1 VATFAFKL
9 IWQVNY
15 GQGFE
20 GTLSDAYAAAN
31 AERLYKDRFVA
42 FESYGF
48 YLAPH
53 RRAEPVAY
61 FTAPF
66 GLAFICV

>member
-1 VATFAFKL
+1 VTAFAFKL

-20 GTLSDAYAAAN
+20 GAFSDTYTTAYAQ
-31 AERLYKDRFVA
+31 RLHDHRFIA

-48 YLAPH
+48 YLASN

-61 FTAPF
+61 FSASL
-66 GLAFICV
+66 GLAFVGI